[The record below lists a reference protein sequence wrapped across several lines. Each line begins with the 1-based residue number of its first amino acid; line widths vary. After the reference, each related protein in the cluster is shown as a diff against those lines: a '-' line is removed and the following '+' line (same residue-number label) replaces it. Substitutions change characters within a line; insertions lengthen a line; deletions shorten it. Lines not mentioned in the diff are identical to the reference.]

1 MDMTVEVASGRAR
14 RGKNARIQQAAIGEA
29 DANIF
34 NCPRC
39 ARPLAVGNSRCAGCG
54 LRMVAGVPLT
64 RVLAFVVPGLL
75 VGLLVGG
82 GLVVAVS
89 TLTRPADRP
98 VAQAPTTVLPSAAP
112 VAPVAPVAPS
122 AAAPIVDPAI
132 PAAAVSALRQSTT
145 LNQRLLADADRLSA
159 ALASD
164 RPSGAE
170 IAPLLRALVS
180 TASFGD
186 RLAPKV
192 AQWDEGAAVSESL
205 ATFYSAVGRVA
216 SEGLTA
222 SVRNDRA
229 YVDAGKRML
238 VTLDQLTDLDA
249 ASRTLAASAKL
260 ELPPLV
266 PASP

>member
-1 MDMTVEVASGRAR
+1 MTVDAVRGRAR
-14 RGKNARIQQAAIGEA
+14 RGKDVTIAQAAIGEA

-64 RVLAFVVPGLL
+64 RVSGFVAAGLL
-75 VGLLVGG
+75 LGLLVGG
-82 GLVVAVS
+82 GLVAAMS
-89 TLTRPADRP
+89 ALTRPVDQP
-98 VAQAPTTVLPSAAP
+98 VAQAPTTVIPSAAP
-112 VAPVAPVAPS
+112 VAPVAPVA
-122 AAAPIVDPAI
+122 APVVDPAV

-145 LNQRLLADADRLSA
+145 LNQRLLVDADRLAA

-170 IAPLLRALVS
+170 IAPLLRALAS

-186 RLAPKV
+186 RLAPNV
-192 AQWDEGAAVSESL
+192 AQWADATAVSDSL
-205 ATFYSAVGRVA
+205 ATFYAAVGRVA
-216 SEGLTA
+216 EEGLAA
-222 SVRNDRA
+222 SVQNNRA

-238 VTLDQLTDLDA
+238 AVLDQVTDLDA
-249 ASRTLAASAKL
+249 ASRTLAASADI
-260 ELPPLV
+260 ELPPLA
-266 PASP
+266 PAPAP